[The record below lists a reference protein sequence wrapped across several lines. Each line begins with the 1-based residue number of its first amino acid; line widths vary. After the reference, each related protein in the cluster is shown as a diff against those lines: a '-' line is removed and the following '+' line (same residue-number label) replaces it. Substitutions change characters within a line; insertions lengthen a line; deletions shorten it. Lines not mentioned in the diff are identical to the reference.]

1 MFVIIILFYLYFLF
15 QLCLFRLTQWFLTFF
30 FIFTLLTKVVTRFT
44 LNILNDAHLL
54 KNEISKLLQLY
65 LFNVTA
71 ALAFWQRAVQC
82 LVK

>member
-1 MFVIIILFYLYFLF
+1 MGQSIN
-15 QLCLFRLTQWFLTFF
+15 CLEQWFLTFF
-30 FIFTLLTKVVTRFT
+30 YVLTLLTKVVTRFT

-54 KNEISKLLQLY
+54 KNEISQLLQLY

-71 ALAFWQRAVQC
+71 AFVFWQRAVQC

>member
-1 MFVIIILFYLYFLF
+1 M
-15 QLCLFRLTQWFLTFF
+15 
-30 FIFTLLTKVVTRFT
+30 VTRFT

-71 ALAFWQRAVQC
+71 ALVFWQ
-82 LVK
+82 

>member
-1 MFVIIILFYLYFLF
+1 MRIYKRKTNRNTSSSSQDNLG
-15 QLCLFRLTQWFLTFF
+15 QCFLTFF

-71 ALAFWQRAVQC
+71 ALFSWQQAVQC